1 MSKKAFIYL
10 ETVAVI
16 VAVSVPVYYLG
27 GLDWPW
33 AIVIGAVTSDR
44 AALADPRGGVA
55 ACLRKQPLAGGR

>member
-1 MSKKAFIYL
+1 VSKKPFIYL

-33 AIVIGAVTSDR
+33 AIVIGAVTSIVLR
-44 AALADPRGGVA
+44 RLIHGGVA
-55 ACLRKQPLAGGR
+55 ARLRKRPLPGGR